1 MVTWVI
7 PHVNLGFECLKR
19 RDGMAMDAVTIRLMK
34 SDDLAAIVDIDEKVL
49 GKSRP
54 DYWEL
59 KLEAVE
65 KRSPIA
71 SLVAEAEGK
80 VVGFV
85 IGEASGWE
93 YGVPENIGWID
104 TIGVDPACQKR
115 GVASMLMKEMI
126 GNLKKV
132 GVNTIYTMVYWK
144 DWDLLRFFSS
154 QGFQRGDMIN
164 LELKV

>member
-1 MVTWVI
+1 
-7 PHVNLGFECLKR
+7 
-19 RDGMAMDAVTIRLMK
+19 MAMDAVTIRLMK

-59 KLEAVE
+59 KLEAVQ